1 VSASVLT
8 VEPPANA
15 RTPGPIPELV
25 DIVVA
30 EAKTGGN
37 RRQRQEVEH
46 FTDGGPTIN
55 QPKDPKKRLSDRVI
69 GAG

>member
-1 VSASVLT
+1 MAYT
-8 VEPPANA
+8 TAW
-15 RTPGPIPELV
+15 RPGRREEELV